1 MANMIK
7 RRITDALREVPIR
20 NGEYLKGEHLK
31 LFRDVLSAG
40 INANKNDIDL
50 IASGNPEILSFYT
63 TYNRDTGNMTF
74 TAEEN
79 LKAYDATHEL
89 PEGYKVILY
98 ESGDFENYGVY
109 LGTKVNGEFKL
120 TKLGLVTD
128 EEKALWSGASLGDV
142 LAGRVQFYK
151 EGGTPYGLGAIDG
164 ITPVAGELVLLT
176 GTGAN
181 DGVYQVNSGAW
192 TKQPNIRVNQVLSV
206 DKGFTHGGS
215 MFKLTEY
222 GTYTL
227 VKKPERSTWIVL

>member
-1 MANMIK
+1 MIK

-63 TYNRDTGNMTF
+63 TYNRETGNMLF

-79 LKAYDATHEL
+79 LKTYDGQHQL
-89 PEGYKVILY
+89 PNGSKVILY

-109 LGTKVNGEFKL
+109 LGTKVDGEFVL
-120 TKLGLVTD
+120 TRLGLVSD
-128 EEKALWSGASLGDV
+128 EERAMWSGASLGDV
-142 LAGRVQFYK
+142 LTGRVQFYK
-151 EGGTPYGLGAIDG
+151 EGGTPSGLGDIDG
-164 ITPVAGELVLLT
+164 FTPKAGELVLLT
-176 GTGAN
+176 GTGAA
-181 DGVYQVNSGAW
+181 DGVYQINAGAW
-192 TKQPNIRVNQVLSV
+192 TKQPDIRVNQVLSV
-206 DKGFTHGGS
+206 DKGLTHGGS
-215 MFKLTEY
+215 MYKLTEY

-227 VKKPERSTWIVL
+227 VKQPERSTWIVLL